1 MVSFLIF
8 QLEFKIAQMP
18 QVVAM
23 TLDTKMAEFC
33 NEVAAIYS
41 YQLNN
46 ISRAEAAAAAA
57 AEAKVAAV
65 AAAAVVAAAT
75 TADAVPVVARAEKE
89 ANKEAAL

>member
-18 QVVAM
+18 HVVAL

-46 ISRAEAAAAAA
+46 IARAEAAAAAA
-57 AEAKVAAV
+57 AEAK
-65 AAAAVVAAAT
+65 AAAAVAVVA
-75 TADAVPVVARAEKE
+75 VARAEKE
-89 ANKEAAL
+89 ANKEAVL